1 MKLYNTLNRKKEEFH
16 SINPGKASIYTC
28 GPTVYRY
35 IHIGNLRAFL
45 TADLLRRTL
54 TVSGFQVEHIKN
66 ITDVGHMRQE
76 ALEQGGDKM
85 ILAALAEGKTSAEIA
100 QYYTEAFHQDEEA
113 MNILPA
119 QNFPKATDHVP
130 DMINM
135 VEELIARKLAYV
147 VEGNVYFDVEQ
158 YSNYGKLSGNALETL
173 LDGVRIDP
181 DPLKRNQ
188 IDFTLWKLAEDGREM
203 KWMSPWG
210 EGFPGWH
217 IECSAMSTRYLGET
231 FDIHTGGVDNI
242 FPHHEGEIAQ
252 SEGALG
258 HEVVR
263 YWTHS
268 QHLLVDGLKMAKSTG
283 NSYTLSEIEDRGFD
297 PLAFRYLCFLTHYRN
312 RMNFTFPG
320 LIAAQSALDRL
331 RNLVAQWRGQDV
343 QTADDEEAKVW
354 GTRFWA
360 HVDDDLNMPRA
371 VAVMWQMTR
380 SNLDPGTKLELLKDF
395 DQLLGLDLV
404 ERSEVGISIPAAIDE
419 TILQRDVFRQKKDY
433 STADDLRAQVHH
445 QGYEVEDTKDG
456 TTIRLLQPTD
466 SAKLRS
472 LARAISGPDSIESLL
487 ERPSMKELSVIILA
501 HDYPEDVQRCVT
513 NTLKNLPNSET
524 EVIVVENGTTSGL
537 SSWLDD
543 LQRQDD
549 RLVVLHVDH
558 ALGEGAGKNTALK
571 RAIGKYIVGLDL
583 SVAPTGDLFSQVI
596 QKLQDPSIGLVGR
609 WGLRSYD
616 LRHFDENESGEV
628 DAMQAYCY
636 AFRREDIKRVG
647 LFDEKFRFYRNL
659 DIDLS
664 MQFRSQ
670 GLRVL
675 ALPDLNVERFEH
687 KLFVSIPEGEVVKQS
702 QKNFNRVLRKWGD
715 QAPSLLLQFDPD
727 IAHEGH
733 DHDDDENDHD

>member
-1 MKLYNTLNRKKEEFH
+1 MELYNTLNRKKEEFH
-16 SINPGKASIYTC
+16 SITPGKVSIYTC

-45 TADLLRRTL
+45 TADLLRRSL
-54 TVSGFQVEHIKN
+54 AANGFEVEHIKN

-85 ILAALAEGKTSAEIA
+85 ILAALAEGKTSAQIA
-100 QYYTEAFHQDEEA
+100 EYYTEAFRRDEDA

-119 QNFPKATDHVP
+119 QFFPKATDHVP

-135 VEELIARKLAYV
+135 VEQLIIRNLAYV
-147 VEGNVYFDVEQ
+147 VEGNVYFDVER

-173 LDGVRIDP
+173 LEGVRIDP
-181 DPLKRNQ
+181 DPLKKNQ

-203 KWMSPWG
+203 KWNSPWG

-331 RNLVAQWRGQDV
+331 RNLVIQWTDQSV
-343 QTADDEEAKVW
+343 EADDEEAKVW
-354 GTRFWA
+354 RSRFWGY
-360 HVDDDLNMPRA
+360 VDDDLNMPRA
-371 VAVMWQMTR
+371 VATMWQMAQ
-380 SNLDPGTKLELLKDF
+380 SKLNSSTKLELLEDF
-395 DQLLGLDLV
+395 DRLLGLELV
-404 ERSEVGISIPAAIDE
+404 EQNNVAISIPTMINE
-419 TILQRDVFRQKKDY
+419 TVHERNVLRQKKDY
-433 STADDLRAQVHH
+433 LIADDLRAQVHQ

-456 TTIRLLQPTD
+456 TTIRQLQPTD
-466 SAKLRS
+466 SAKLKS
-472 LARAISGPDSIESLL
+472 LARAISGPDSVESRLAQ
-487 ERPSMKELSVIILA
+487 PSTKEISVIILA

-513 NTLKNLPNSET
+513 NTLKNLPDT
-524 EVIVVENGTTSGL
+524 QAEVIVVENGTTSGL
-537 SSWLDD
+537 SIWLDD
-543 LQRQDD
+543 LQKKDQ
-549 RLVVLHVDH
+549 RLEVLHVDH

-571 RAIGKYIVGLDL
+571 SATGKYIVGLDL

-596 QKLQDPSIGLVGR
+596 GTLQDPSIGLVGR

-664 MQFRSQ
+664 MQFRSH
-670 GLRVL
+670 GFRVL
-675 ALPDLNVERFEH
+675 ALPELNVERFEH

-715 QAPSLLLQFDPD
+715 RAPSLLLQFDPD

-733 DHDDDENDHD
+733 DHDDDDHD